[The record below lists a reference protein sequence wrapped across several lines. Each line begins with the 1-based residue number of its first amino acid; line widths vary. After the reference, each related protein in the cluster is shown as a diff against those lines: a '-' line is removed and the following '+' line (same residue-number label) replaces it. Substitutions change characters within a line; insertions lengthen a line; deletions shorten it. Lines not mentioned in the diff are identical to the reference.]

1 MIQERTHCRT
11 CGSKNLK
18 LILDLGRTALVNDF
32 LKPEEVANYKIS
44 LPLRVVLCPDC
55 SLVQLADTVDPRI
68 LYSHY
73 AYVTS
78 TSKTMDTHLNKMMTH
93 LLTTARLGSGSKV
106 LEIASNTG
114 VFLKKFK
121 EQGCEVLGIEPA
133 GNIADVALATAIPT
147 RKEFFNAAT
156 AGKLKAE
163 WGAADLI
170 LGRHVFAHIDDLR
183 DLVAGLEAVSH
194 AETLIAFEVPYLVDF
209 FEHTEYD
216 TIYHEHLS
224 YISVRAI
231 EALVKDSAFMLSR
244 VDHYPIHG
252 GSILFHLRHR
262 SSKAAPDASV
272 AQALEKEK
280 QMRLAEPVTWEAFA
294 QRVNHI
300 RTGLPALLRKLK
312 AQGKRII
319 GYGASAKGNTLLNT
333 CGITTKELDYIIDN
347 TPFKQDKIAPGSWIP
362 VRPPERLLKE
372 QPDYA
377 LLLAWNFAPEII
389 ARETEYQRRG
399 GRFIVPIPEP
409 RIVDFSQP
417 DRDRK

>member
-18 LILDLGRTALVNDF
+18 LILDLGKTALVNDF
-32 LKPEEVANYKIS
+32 LKPEDVAGYKIS

-55 SLVQLADTVDPRI
+55 SLVQLADTVDPKI

-93 LLTTARLGSGSKV
+93 LLSTGRLGAGSKV

-121 EQGCEVLGIEPA
+121 EQGCEVLGVEPA

-156 AGKLKAE
+156 ARKLKTE

-183 DLVAGLEAVSH
+183 DLIAGLEAMSH
-194 AETLIAFEVPYLVDF
+194 QDTLIAFEVPYLVDF

-224 YISVRAI
+224 YISVRSI
-231 EALVKDSAFMLSR
+231 EALVKDSPFMLSR
-244 VDHYPIHG
+244 VDHHPIHG

-262 SSKAAPDASV
+262 SSRARPHASV
-272 AQALEKEK
+272 AQALQNEK
-280 QMRLAEPVTWEAFA
+280 QLCLAEPATWAAFA

-300 RTGLPALLRKLK
+300 RTELPALICKLK
-312 AQGKRII
+312 SQGKHII

-333 CGITTKELDYIIDN
+333 CGLGTRQLDYIIDN
-347 TPFKQDKIAPGSWIP
+347 TPFKQNKIAPGSWLPI
-362 VRPPERLLKE
+362 RPPERLLQD

-377 LLLAWNFAPEII
+377 LLLAWNFAPEILR
-389 ARETEYQRRG
+389 RETEFQKRG

-409 RIVDFSQP
+409 KIVEPSP
-417 DRDRK
+417 